1 MATILTNKELKDNE
15 LVKQHKEL
23 LDTFMKNEL
32 EWNSYRRKKM
42 LKIYD
47 NHITERNIRFY
58 FCRPLRL
65 FVTALITKQLDKI
78 ANYFPKDYSFN
89 PEIIGLGK

>member
-42 LKIYD
+42 LRIYETKVSE
-47 NHITERNIRFY
+47 NNIRF
-58 FCRPLRL
+58 FICRPLRL
-65 FVTALITKQLDKI
+65 FTTALITNQLDKI
-78 ANYFPKDYSFN
+78 ANYFPKDYNFVK
-89 PEIIGLGK
+89 ELA